1 MRCCTPQDERPDA
14 AASANAAG
22 AEGDPATHDVPEFGE
37 QCVEM
42 FSRGVPA
49 CCAALHKRVTAD
61 AVAEGDEV

>member
-1 MRCCTPQDERPDA
+1 MRCCTAEGERPDA

-22 AEGDPATHDVPEFGE
+22 TDDGTAPHEVPAHEE
-37 QCVEM
+37 KCVER

-49 CCAALHKRVTAD
+49 CCAALYESVTAG